1 MEVIHTIGRRKTSFA
16 RIFLS
21 KGKGK
26 ITVNKKNYTD
36 YFTTATLQYKII
48 QPFFLTDTEGSYD
61 LKVTVKGGGI
71 TGQRNHYMNTFLILQ
86 TLTNG
91 ASEAQTVNEVSTTD
105 GIQQVDV
112 SILELLL
119 EGGIYIMAPLAL
131 MSMIAIYVFIE
142 RTLAIRKAEKV
153 APDFMDKIR
162 DYISQGS
169 FESARNLCQDSDT
182 PMARMLDKGISRIG
196 KDLKDI
202 SVAIENIGKLEI
214 YNLEKNLSSLA
225 TVAGAAPMVGFLG
238 TVIGMVNVFLDMETA
253 GTVRV
258 EDISSGT
265 KQAMI
270 TTIVGLIVGI
280 IAYMAYNNLVSKVSK
295 VVHKME
301 ATSIEFIDILEEPA
315 A

>member
-1 MEVIHTIGRRKTSFA
+1 VGQAQALDATS
-16 RIFLS
+16 
-21 KGKGK
+21 
-26 ITVNKKNYTD
+26 
-36 YFTTATLQYKII
+36 
-48 QPFFLTDTEGSYD
+48 
-61 LKVTVKGGGI
+61 
-71 TGQRNHYMNTFLILQ
+71 
-86 TLTNG
+86 
-91 ASEAQTVNEVSTTD
+91 ASD
-105 GIQQVDV
+105 GIQQVEV

-142 RTLAIRKAEKV
+142 RTLAIRKAEAV
-153 APDFMDKIR
+153 APDFMDRIR

-225 TVAGAAPMVGFLG
+225 TVAGAAPMLGFLG

>member
-1 MEVIHTIGRRKTSFA
+1 
-16 RIFLS
+16 
-21 KGKGK
+21 
-26 ITVNKKNYTD
+26 
-36 YFTTATLQYKII
+36 
-48 QPFFLTDTEGSYD
+48 
-61 LKVTVKGGGI
+61 
-71 TGQRNHYMNTFLILQ
+71 MNTFLILQ
-86 TLTNG
+86 TLSTG
-91 ASEAQTVNEVSTTD
+91 ASEAQAVNESSATD

-153 APDFMDKIR
+153 APDFMNKIR

-202 SVAIENIGKLEI
+202 SVAIENICKLEI

>member
-1 MEVIHTIGRRKTSFA
+1 
-16 RIFLS
+16 
-21 KGKGK
+21 
-26 ITVNKKNYTD
+26 
-36 YFTTATLQYKII
+36 
-48 QPFFLTDTEGSYD
+48 
-61 LKVTVKGGGI
+61 
-71 TGQRNHYMNTFLILQ
+71 MNTFLILQ
-86 TLTNG
+86 TLSTG
-91 ASEAQTVNEVSTTD
+91 ASEAQAVNESSATD

-153 APDFMDKIR
+153 APDFMNKIR

-182 PMARMLDKGISRIG
+182 PMARMFDKGISRIG

>member
-1 MEVIHTIGRRKTSFA
+1 
-16 RIFLS
+16 
-21 KGKGK
+21 
-26 ITVNKKNYTD
+26 
-36 YFTTATLQYKII
+36 
-48 QPFFLTDTEGSYD
+48 
-61 LKVTVKGGGI
+61 
-71 TGQRNHYMNTFLILQ
+71 MNNFLILQ
-86 TLTNG
+86 TLTTG
-91 ASEAQTVNEVSTTD
+91 ASEAQAMNELAASD

-153 APDFMDKIR
+153 TPDFMDKIR

-202 SVAIENIGKLEI
+202 SVAIENIGKLEL

-270 TTIVGLIVGI
+270 TTIAGLVVGI

-295 VVHKME
+295 VIHKME
-301 ATSIEFIDILEEPA
+301 STTIEFIDILEEPVA
-315 A
+315 

>member
-1 MEVIHTIGRRKTSFA
+1 
-16 RIFLS
+16 
-21 KGKGK
+21 
-26 ITVNKKNYTD
+26 
-36 YFTTATLQYKII
+36 
-48 QPFFLTDTEGSYD
+48 
-61 LKVTVKGGGI
+61 
-71 TGQRNHYMNTFLILQ
+71 MNTFLILQ
-86 TLTNG
+86 TLSTG
-91 ASEAQTVNEVSTTD
+91 ASEAQAVNESSATD

-153 APDFMDKIR
+153 APDFMNKIR

-225 TVAGAAPMVGFLG
+225 TVAGAAPLVGFLG

>member
-1 MEVIHTIGRRKTSFA
+1 
-16 RIFLS
+16 
-21 KGKGK
+21 
-26 ITVNKKNYTD
+26 
-36 YFTTATLQYKII
+36 
-48 QPFFLTDTEGSYD
+48 
-61 LKVTVKGGGI
+61 
-71 TGQRNHYMNTFLILQ
+71 MNNFLILQ
-86 TLTNG
+86 SLTTG
-91 ASEAQTVNEVSTTD
+91 TGEAQALNESSAAD

-169 FESARNLCQDSDT
+169 FDSARNLCQDSDT

-301 ATSIEFIDILEEPA
+301 ATSIEFIDILEEPEA
-315 A
+315 